1 MYIQDIIK
9 KYRSLLDYLDLEII
23 ISYSINKTREFVLTY
38 PLYKLNPKEEKKI
51 KENISR
57 RIQKEPLAY
66 IIGYKEFYSLKFKV
80 NQNTLIPRP
89 ETELLVDIALKD
101 IKKTHSKKNVYIIDT
116 GTGSGNIIISLAK
129 NINNYTKK
137 HCYFYAL
144 DISSQALTI
153 AKENALYHQVK
164 KEIVFLKSDLLKKI
178 ITKKFLYNK
187 ENNIFVLANL
197 PYLSQKNY
205 LNTDET
211 IKKYEPRLAL
221 VSGKNGL
228 FHYEKLFQQI
238 KFIQTKQSSASFVI
252 ILEFSPEQKTILEK
266 IINFYFPKNKLNFYQ
281 DLQHKTRLVK
291 IKL

>member
-1 MYIQDIIK
+1 VYIQDIIK

>member
-252 ILEFSPEQKTILEK
+252 ILEFSPEQKTILGK